1 MAENKNVESIPES
14 TSENEVVENA
24 SSETAKNETVNLNI
38 SLIVEIAFYVV
49 GTILLWFAFKWYN
62 NDLEVWRKSDPF
74 MFSEKR
80 YVGGDAYNYII
91 SASRSAAVVTK
102 SLIWTILGC
111 TSILAGRLTAIQR
124 RKCK

>member
-1 MAENKNVESIPES
+1 MEDNSNIESVPETTSDKEREN
-14 TSENEVVENA
+14 NA
-24 SSETAKNETVNLNI
+24 SIKVIKSDTVNINI
-38 SLIVEIAFYVV
+38 SLVIEITLYVI
-49 GTILLWFAFKWYN
+49 GAILLWFAFKWYN
-62 NDLEVWRKSDPF
+62 NDLEVWSKSDPF

-124 RKCK
+124 KKCK

>member
-1 MAENKNVESIPES
+1 MEENRNVESVPES
-14 TSENEVVENA
+14 ASENEVAENT
-24 SSETAKNETVNLNI
+24 SSETAKSETINLNI
-38 SLIVEIAFYVV
+38 SLIVEIALYVV
-49 GTILLWFAFKWYN
+49 GAILLWFAFKWYN
-62 NDLEVWRKSDPF
+62 NDLEVWSKNDPF

-91 SASRSAAVVTK
+91 SASRSAAVITK

-124 RKCK
+124 KKCK

>member
-1 MAENKNVESIPES
+1 MEDNSIIESVPKTTSDTEMANNES
-14 TSENEVVENA
+14 TEAIESD
-24 SSETAKNETVNLNI
+24 TVNINI
-38 SLIVEIAFYVV
+38 SLVIEIIFYVI
-49 GTILLWFAFKWYN
+49 GAILLWLAFRWYN
-62 NDLEVWRKSDPF
+62 NDLEVWSKSDPF

-124 RKCK
+124 KKCK

>member
-1 MAENKNVESIPES
+1 MEENKNAESITETIS
-14 TSENEVVENA
+14 DNETTEIAPSGNGK
-24 SSETAKNETVNLNI
+24 SETITINT
-38 SLIVEIAFYVV
+38 SLVIEIALYVI
-49 GTILLWFAFKWYN
+49 GAILLYFAYKWYN
-62 NDLEVWRKSDPF
+62 NDLYVWSKNDPF

-124 RKCK
+124 KQCR

>member
-1 MAENKNVESIPES
+1 MEENKNVESVPES
-14 TSENEVVENA
+14 ASENEVAENT
-24 SSETAKNETVNLNI
+24 SSETAKSETINLNI
-38 SLIVEIAFYVV
+38 SLIVEIALYVV
-49 GTILLWFAFKWYN
+49 GAILLWFAFKWYN
-62 NDLEVWRKSDPF
+62 NDLEVWSKNDPF

-91 SASRSAAVVTK
+91 SASRSAAVITK

-124 RKCK
+124 KKGK

>member
-1 MAENKNVESIPES
+1 MEENKNVKSVPES
-14 TSENEVVENA
+14 ASENEVAENT
-24 SSETAKNETVNLNI
+24 SSETAKSETVNLNI
-38 SLIVEIAFYVV
+38 SLIVEIALYVV
-49 GTILLWFAFKWYN
+49 GAILLWFAFKWYN
-62 NDLEVWRKSDPF
+62 NDLEVWSKNDPF

-124 RKCK
+124 KKCK

>member
-1 MAENKNVESIPES
+1 MEENKNVESVLET

-24 SSETAKNETVNLNI
+24 SSETVKSETVNINI
-38 SLIVEIAFYVV
+38 SLTVEIALYVV
-49 GTILLWFAFKWYN
+49 GAILLWFAFKWYN
-62 NDLEVWRKSDPF
+62 NDLDVWSKSDPF

-124 RKCK
+124 KKCK

>member
-1 MAENKNVESIPES
+1 MEENKNVESVPES
-14 TSENEVVENA
+14 TYENEVVGNA
-24 SSETAKNETVNLNI
+24 STETAKSETVNLNI
-38 SLIVEIAFYVV
+38 SLIVEITLYVV
-49 GTILLWFAFKWYN
+49 GAILLWFAFKWYN
-62 NDLEVWRKSDPF
+62 NDLEVWSKNDPF

-124 RKCK
+124 KKCK

>member
-1 MAENKNVESIPES
+1 MEENKNVESVLET

-24 SSETAKNETVNLNI
+24 SSETVKSETVNINI
-38 SLIVEIAFYVV
+38 SLIVEIALYVV
-49 GTILLWFAFKWYN
+49 GAILLWFAFKWYN
-62 NDLEVWRKSDPF
+62 NDLEVWSKNDPF

-124 RKCK
+124 KKCK

>member
-1 MAENKNVESIPES
+1 MEDNSNIESVPETTSDKEREN
-14 TSENEVVENA
+14 NA
-24 SSETAKNETVNLNI
+24 SIKVIKSDTVNINI
-38 SLIVEIAFYVV
+38 SLVIEITLYVI
-49 GTILLWFAFKWYN
+49 GAILLWFAFKWYN
-62 NDLEVWRKSDPF
+62 NDLEVWSKSDPF

-91 SASRSAAVVTK
+91 SASRSAAIVTK

-124 RKCK
+124 KKCK

>member
-1 MAENKNVESIPES
+1 MEENKNVESVPES
-14 TSENEVVENA
+14 TYERGGGNA
-24 SSETAKNETVNLNI
+24 LTETAKSETVNLNI

-49 GTILLWFAFKWYN
+49 GAILLWFAFKWYN
-62 NDLEVWRKSDPF
+62 NDLEVWSKNDPF

-124 RKCK
+124 KKCK

>member
-1 MAENKNVESIPES
+1 MEENKNVENV
-14 TSENEVVENA
+14 SETISGNEVVENA
-24 SSETAKNETVNLNI
+24 SSENAKSETVNINI
-38 SLIVEIAFYVV
+38 SLVIEVALYVI
-49 GTILLWFAFKWYN
+49 GAILLWFAFKWYN
-62 NDLEVWRKSDPF
+62 NDLEVWSKNDPF

-102 SLIWTILGC
+102 SLLWTILGC

-124 RKCK
+124 KKCK

>member
-1 MAENKNVESIPES
+1 MEDNSNSESVPETTYDKEREN
-14 TSENEVVENA
+14 NA
-24 SSETAKNETVNLNI
+24 SIKVIKSDIVNINI
-38 SLIVEIAFYVV
+38 SLVIEITLYVI
-49 GTILLWFAFKWYN
+49 GAILLCFAFKWYN
-62 NDLEVWRKSDPF
+62 NDLEVWSKSDPF

-124 RKCK
+124 KKCK

>member
-1 MAENKNVESIPES
+1 MEKNKNIESVPEVI
-14 TSENEVVENA
+14 SESEVIENA
-24 SSETAKNETVNLNI
+24 STETAKSETININI
-38 SLIVEIAFYVV
+38 SLVVEIAFYVI
-49 GTILLWFAFKWYN
+49 GAILLLFAIKWYN
-62 NDLEVWRKSDPF
+62 NDLEVWSKNDPF

-91 SASRSAAVVTK
+91 SASRSAAVVIK

-124 RKCK
+124 KKCK